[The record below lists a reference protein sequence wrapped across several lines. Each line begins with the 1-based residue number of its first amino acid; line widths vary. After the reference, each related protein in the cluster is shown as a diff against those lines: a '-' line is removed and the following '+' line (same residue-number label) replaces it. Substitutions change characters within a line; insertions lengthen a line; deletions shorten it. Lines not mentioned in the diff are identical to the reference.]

1 MWRHWTPYHRYG
13 ERPRTLEPT
22 QEQPQGICFRETGFT
37 RVTCSQKRGSSPF
50 PQKGWGTEHPPGAS
64 SVPGAHFH
72 TLHLIGPQ
80 GWAEPPPCPG
90 SGSCLEGHLAGV
102 GQTCAL
108 WHPPGHLPLPMTMVK
123 TESSVSSPV
132 RSSVPH
138 LCPFCLWWPG
148 TWSCT
153 AHVKA
158 ALEKHRWVAPI
169 PNSQSPAALTGPGR
183 GCPQSPWRDRVQAAT
198 LQRGRESAEGQ
209 PGAGG
214 WTVPPGLFP
223 HLGLHWLED

>member
-1 MWRHWTPYHRYG
+1 METLDPLSQIWRKAQDSGANSGAAPGDLLPGDGLHEGH
-13 ERPRTLEPT
+13 LL
-22 QEQPQGICFRETGFT
+22 
-37 RVTCSQKRGSSPF
+37 
-50 PQKGWGTEHPPGAS
+50 PQKGRGTEHPPGAS

-138 LCPFCLWWPG
+138 LCPFCLWWPS
-148 TWSCT
+148 TWHLVLHCPCEGCPGET
-153 AHVKA
+153 P
-158 ALEKHRWVAPI
+158 LGR
-169 PNSQSPAALTGPGR
+169 PNSQFPIPCSFNGA
-183 GCPQSPWRDRVQAAT
+183 W
-198 LQRGRESAEGQ
+198 QRLSAESLEG
-209 PGAGG
+209 PS
-214 WTVPPGLFP
+214 PSC
-223 HLGLHWLED
+223 HLTEGT

>member
-1 MWRHWTPYHRYG
+1 METLDPLSQIWRKAQDSGANSGAAPGDLLPGDGLHEGH
-13 ERPRTLEPT
+13 LL
-22 QEQPQGICFRETGFT
+22 
-37 RVTCSQKRGSSPF
+37 
-50 PQKGWGTEHPPGAS
+50 PQKGRGTEHPPGAS
-64 SVPGAHFH
+64 SVPGAPFH
-72 TLHLIGPQ
+72 TLHLIGPH

-108 WHPPGHLPLPMTMVK
+108 WHPPGHLPLPLTMVK
-123 TESSVSSPV
+123 TEFSVSTPLGALSLT
-132 RSSVPH
+132 SVH
-138 LCPFCLWWPG
+138 SACGGLAPG
-148 TWSCT
+148 TWPCT